1 MFNIENISRVEKKI
15 IFHIDFDYFFAQ
27 CEEIR
32 NPSIKD
38 MPVVVCVFSG
48 RTKESG
54 VVSTA
59 NYVARK
65 YGIKSGIPIR
75 FANSK
80 LKDFDKNN
88 NNNINSFF
96 LPIDIEYYKI
106 ISNRAIKIIKSVTT
120 AENYEIIGIDECYL
134 DLTNIVNNNYKKA
147 IILANVIKNRLY
159 RELNL
164 SCSIGISYNKLLAKI
179 ASEYKKP
186 NGLFVIEPN
195 ETLKII
201 SDLDISIIPG
211 IGPKN
216 KRKLNKLGITTFK
229 QLSEI
234 DITFLKKNFG
244 NYYAEFLHN
253 SSLGI
258 NKDPINIKQQSKQIT
273 RIKTLKEY
281 TNDIEYVKS
290 LIAELC
296 KSIYTDLI
304 KRELLFKSIGLI
316 FIDNKLV
323 IVNRSKNLKNYT
335 QNLNDLIENA
345 YSIFLDYLSTYDIF
359 KLRRIGVKVSEIKR
373 NEGRQNTLFNYIESS

>member
-1 MFNIENISRVEKKI
+1 MFDIENIHGGEKRI
-15 IFHIDFDYFFAQ
+15 IFHVDFDYFFAQ

-54 VVSTA
+54 IISTA
-59 NYVARK
+59 NYVARQ
-65 YGIKSGIPIR
+65 YGIRSGISIK
-75 FANSK
+75 FAKSK
-80 LKDFDKNN
+80 LKNFDNN
-88 NNNINSFF
+88 NRFF
-96 LPIDIEYYKI
+96 LPMDIEYYKK
-106 ISNRAIKIIKSVTT
+106 ISNRAMKIILSVTT
-120 AENYEIIGIDECYL
+120 AEDYEIIGLDECYL
-134 DLTNIVNNNYKKA
+134 NLTNIVNNKYKNA
-147 IILANVIKNRLY
+147 ILLAKDIKNRLS

-179 ASEYKKP
+179 ASKYKKP

-195 ETLKII
+195 KTIKII
-201 SDLDISIIPG
+201 SNLDIGIIPG

-216 KRKLNKLGITTFK
+216 KRKLNNFRITTFK

-234 DITFLKKNFG
+234 DIAFLKKNFG

-258 NKDPINIKQQSKQIT
+258 NKDPIQTKPLSKQIT
-273 RIKTLKEY
+273 RIKTLKEH
-281 TNDIEYVKS
+281 TTDIEYVKS

-304 KRELLFKSIGLI
+304 KRELLFKSVGLI
-316 FIDNKLV
+316 FIDNKLG
-323 IVNRSKNLKNYT
+323 IINRSKNLKNYT
-335 QNLNDLIENA
+335 QNLNDLINNA
-345 YSIFLDYLSTYDIF
+345 NSLFLDYLSTYDIF
-359 KLRRIGVKVSEIKR
+359 KLRRIGIKVSEIKKD
-373 NEGRQNTLFNYIESS
+373 ECYQNTLFNYMEIS

>member
-1 MFNIENISRVEKKI
+1 MFNIENIHGGETRI
-15 IFHIDFDYFFAQ
+15 IFHVDFDYFFAQ

-54 VVSTA
+54 IISTA

-65 YGIKSGIPIR
+65 YGIRSGIPIK
-75 FANSK
+75 FAKSK
-80 LKDFDKNN
+80 LKNFDNN
-88 NNNINSFF
+88 NRFF
-96 LPIDIEYYKI
+96 LPMDIEYYKK
-106 ISNRAIKIIKSVTT
+106 ISNQAMKIILSVTT
-120 AENYEIIGIDECYL
+120 AEDYEIIGLDECYL
-134 DLTNIVNNNYKKA
+134 NLTNIVNNNYKNA
-147 IILANVIKNRLY
+147 ILLAKDIKNRLS

-179 ASEYKKP
+179 ASKYKKP

-195 ETLKII
+195 KTLKII
-201 SDLDISIIPG
+201 SDLDIGIIPG

-216 KRKLNKLGITTFK
+216 KRKLNKFGITTFK

-234 DITFLKKNFG
+234 DIVFLKKNFG

-258 NKDPINIKQQSKQIT
+258 NKDPIQTKQQSKQIT

-281 TNDIEYVKS
+281 TNDIEYIKS

-304 KRELLFKSIGLI
+304 KRELLFKSVGLI
-316 FIDNKLV
+316 FIDNKLG
-323 IVNRSKNLKNYT
+323 IINRSKNLKNYT
-335 QNLNDLIENA
+335 QNLNDLINNA
-345 YSIFLDYLSTYDIF
+345 NSLFLDYLSTYDIF
-359 KLRRIGVKVSEIKR
+359 KLRRIGIKVSEIKR
-373 NEGRQNTLFNYIESS
+373 DDQGYQNTLFNYIESS

>member
-1 MFNIENISRVEKKI
+1 MFDIENIHGSEKRI
-15 IFHIDFDYFFAQ
+15 IFHVDFDYFFAQ

-32 NPSIKD
+32 NPFIKD

-54 VVSTA
+54 IISTA
-59 NYVARK
+59 NYVARQ
-65 YGIKSGIPIR
+65 YGIRSGISIK
-75 FANSK
+75 FAKSK
-80 LKDFDKNN
+80 LKNFDNN
-88 NNNINSFF
+88 NRFF
-96 LPIDIEYYKI
+96 LPMDIEYYKK
-106 ISNRAIKIIKSVTT
+106 ISNRAMKIILSVTT
-120 AENYEIIGIDECYL
+120 AEDYEIIGLDECYL
-134 DLTNIVNNNYKKA
+134 NLTNIVNNNYKNA
-147 IILANVIKNRLY
+147 IILAKDIKNRLS

-179 ASEYKKP
+179 ASKYKKP

-195 ETLKII
+195 KTLKII
-201 SDLDISIIPG
+201 SNLDIGIIPG

-216 KRKLNKLGITTFK
+216 KRKLNNFGITTFK

-234 DITFLKKNFG
+234 DIAFLKKNFG

-258 NKDPINIKQQSKQIT
+258 NKDPIQTKQLSKQIT

-281 TNDIEYVKS
+281 TTDIEYVKS

-304 KRELLFKSIGLI
+304 KRELLFKSVGLI
-316 FIDNKLV
+316 FIDNKLG
-323 IVNRSKNLKNYT
+323 IINRSKYLKNYT
-335 QNLNDLIENA
+335 QNLTDLINNA
-345 YSIFLDYLSTYDIF
+345 NSIFLDYLSTYDIF
-359 KLRRIGVKVSEIKR
+359 KLRRIGIKVSEIKKD
-373 NEGRQNTLFNYIESS
+373 EGYQNTLFNYMEIS

>member
-1 MFNIENISRVEKKI
+1 MFNIENIHSYEKRI
-15 IFHIDFDYFFAQ
+15 IFHVDFDYFFAQ

-38 MPVVVCVFSG
+38 MPVVICVFSR

-65 YGIKSGIPIR
+65 YGVKSGIPIK
-75 FANSK
+75 FAKSK
-80 LKDFDKNN
+80 LKEFDNN
-88 NNNINSFF
+88 NRFF
-96 LPIDIEYYKI
+96 LPMDIEYYKI
-106 ISNRAIKIIKSVTT
+106 KSNQAMKIIISMTT
-120 AENYEIIGIDECYL
+120 AENYEIIGLDECYL
-134 DLTNIVNNNYKKA
+134 DLTNIVNNNYKNA
-147 IILANVIKNRLY
+147 IILAKNIKNRLSK
-159 RELNL
+159 ELNL

-179 ASEYKKP
+179 ASKYKKP
-186 NGLFVIEPN
+186 NGLFVNEPN
-195 ETLKII
+195 KTLKII
-201 SDLDISIIPG
+201 SNLDIGIIPG

-216 KRKLNKLGITTFK
+216 KRKLNNFGITTFK

-234 DITFLKKNFG
+234 DIAFLKKNFG

-258 NKDPINIKQQSKQIT
+258 NKDPIQTKQLSKQIT

-281 TNDIEYVKS
+281 TTDIEYVKS

-304 KRELLFKSIGLI
+304 KRELLFKSVGLI
-316 FIDNKLV
+316 FIDNKLG
-323 IVNRSKNLKNYT
+323 IINRSKHLKNYT
-335 QNLNDLIENA
+335 QNLTDLINNA
-345 YSIFLDYLSTYDIF
+345 NSIFLDYLSTYDIF
-359 KLRRIGVKVSEIKR
+359 KLRRIGIKVSEIKKD
-373 NEGRQNTLFNYIESS
+373 EGYQNTLFNYMEIS

>member
-1 MFNIENISRVEKKI
+1 MFNIEKISRVEKKI

-65 YGIKSGIPIR
+65 YGIRSGIPIR
-75 FANSK
+75 FAKSK
-80 LKDFDKNN
+80 LKDFDNN
-88 NNNINSFF
+88 NSFF
-96 LPIDIEYYKI
+96 FLPMDIEYYKI

-120 AENYEIIGIDECYL
+120 AENYEIIGLDEYYL

-147 IILANVIKNRLY
+147 KILANVIKDRLY

-201 SDLDISIIPG
+201 SDLDIGIIPG

-216 KRKLNKLGITTFK
+216 KRKLNKFGITTLK

-244 NYYAEFLHN
+244 NYYSEFLHN

-258 NKDPINIKQQSKQIT
+258 NKDHINIKQQSKQIT

-296 KSIYTDLI
+296 KLIYTDLI

-323 IVNRSKNLKNYT
+323 IVNRSKNLKNYS
-335 QNLNDLIENA
+335 QNLNDLIDNA
-345 YSIFLDYLSTYDIF
+345 NSIFLDYLSTYDIF

>member
-1 MFNIENISRVEKKI
+1 MFNIENISGVEKKI

-32 NPSIKD
+32 NSSIKD
-38 MPVVVCVFSG
+38 IPVVVCVFSG

-75 FANSK
+75 VAKSK
-80 LKDFDKNN
+80 LKDFDKNS
-88 NNNINSFF
+88 SFF
-96 LPIDIEYYKI
+96 LPMDIEYYKI
-106 ISNRAIKIIKSVTT
+106 ISNRAIKIIKSVTG
-120 AENYEIIGIDECYL
+120 AENYEIIGLDECYL
-134 DLTNIVNNNYKKA
+134 DLTNIVNNNYKKSK
-147 IILANVIKNRLY
+147 ILANVIKNRLY
-159 RELNL
+159 KELNL

-179 ASEYKKP
+179 ASKYKKP

-216 KRKLNKLGITTFK
+216 KRKLNKFGITTFK

-281 TNDIEYVKS
+281 TNDIEYIKS

-335 QNLNDLIENA
+335 QNLNDLIDNA
-345 YSIFLDYLSTYDIF
+345 NSIFLSYLSMYDIF
-359 KLRRIGVKVSEIKR
+359 KLRRIGVKVSEIKK
-373 NEGRQNTLFNYIESS
+373 NEGHQNTLFNYIESS

>member
-1 MFNIENISRVEKKI
+1 MFNIENIDRGEKRI
-15 IFHIDFDYFFAQ
+15 IFHVDFDYFFAQ

-32 NPSIKD
+32 NPYIRN

-65 YGIKSGIPIR
+65 YGIKSGIPIK
-75 FANSK
+75 FAKSK
-80 LKDFDKNN
+80 LKDFDNN
-88 NNNINSFF
+88 NNKIF

-106 ISNRAIKIIKSVTT
+106 ISNQAMKIIKSVTT
-120 AENYEIIGIDECYL
+120 AENYEIIGLDECYL
-134 DLTNIVNNNYKKA
+134 DLTNIVNNNYKNA
-147 IILANVIKNRLY
+147 TILARDLKKRLY
-159 RELNL
+159 KELNL
-164 SCSIGISYNKLLAKI
+164 YCSIGVSYNKLLAKI

-201 SDLDISIIPG
+201 SDLDISVIPG
-211 IGPKN
+211 IGPQN
-216 KRKLNKLGITTFK
+216 KRKLNNFGITTFK
-229 QLSEI
+229 QLSEV
-234 DITFLKKNFG
+234 DVAFLKKNFG

-258 NKDPINIKQQSKQIT
+258 NKDPIHTKQQSKQIT

-281 TNDIEYVKS
+281 TTDIDYVKS

-296 KSIYTDLI
+296 KSIYTDLVQ
-304 KRELLFKSIGLI
+304 RELFFRSVGLI
-316 FIDNKLV
+316 FIDNKLG

-335 QNLNDLIENA
+335 QNLNDLADNA
-345 YSIFLDYLSTYDIF
+345 DSIFLDYLSAYDIF

-373 NEGRQNTLFNYIESS
+373 NEGHQNTLFNYIESS